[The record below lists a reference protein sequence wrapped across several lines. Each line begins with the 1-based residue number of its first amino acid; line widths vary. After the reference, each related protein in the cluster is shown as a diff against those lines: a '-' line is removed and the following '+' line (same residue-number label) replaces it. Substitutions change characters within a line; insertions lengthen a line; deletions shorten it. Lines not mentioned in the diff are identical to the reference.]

1 MKRAKRNNAA
11 PAPDM
16 VEGFMVTLAIVWNSY
31 AVRLERMLEH
41 YGPEAFHEETYAM
54 LQLSATSLSPS
65 EHLERLEKHLLEVK
79 GLEPAFVGGVG
90 EAPPTRAE
98 YDLAQARVDEL
109 MRTFGANPKGR

>member
-1 MKRAKRNNAA
+1 MKRSKRNNAA
-11 PAPDM
+11 PTPDM
-16 VEGFMVTLAIVWNSY
+16 VEGFVVTMAIVWNSY
-31 AVRLERMLEH
+31 AVRLDKMLEH

-54 LQLSATSLSPS
+54 LRLVSSSLSPS

-98 YDLAQARVDEL
+98 YDLAQSRVDEV
-109 MRTFGANPKGR
+109 MRTMGANPKER